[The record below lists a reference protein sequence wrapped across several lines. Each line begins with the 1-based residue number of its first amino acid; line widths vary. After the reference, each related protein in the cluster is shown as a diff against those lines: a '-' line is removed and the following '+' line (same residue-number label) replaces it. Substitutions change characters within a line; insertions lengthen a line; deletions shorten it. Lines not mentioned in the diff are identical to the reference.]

1 MASKSNTTRSSS
13 GRNSGRNYLIA
24 FAFIAVLLGG
34 YQTWRWYSTP
44 PHLGASPE
52 AKKTLDGLFTALTAR
67 DEAKLATCMERIEV
81 HFAEGKLSE
90 KAINEL
96 RTCCQMAKADSWE
109 KAAKRLYWIIF
120 EQPQ

>member
-1 MASKSNTTRSSS
+1 MASNSNISH
-13 GRNSGRNYLIA
+13 NSPSRNYFWA
-24 FAFIAVLLGG
+24 FAFAVVLVGG
-34 YQTWRWYSTP
+34 YQTWRWYSAP

-52 AKKTLDGLFTALTAR
+52 AKKKLDGLFTALTAR

-90 KAINEL
+90 NAVSEL
-96 RTCCQMAKADSWE
+96 RNCCKMAKADSWE
-109 KAAKRLYWIIF
+109 KAAKRLYWIVF